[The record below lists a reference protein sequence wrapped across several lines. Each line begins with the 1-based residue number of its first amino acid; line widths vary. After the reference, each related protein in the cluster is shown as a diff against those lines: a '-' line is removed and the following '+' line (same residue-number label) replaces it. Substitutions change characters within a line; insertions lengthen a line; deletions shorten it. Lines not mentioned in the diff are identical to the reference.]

1 MLKIIRD
8 LLQQKIDDIDTGN
21 SYISENQQEEV
32 IEFLCKISSNKLN
45 ITEAADYIGKSKS
58 TFNNYVK
65 KGLIPKGEKDRGDS
79 KIFWRKLDLDKFLQ
93 K

>member
-79 KIFWRKLDLDKFLQ
+79 KFFWRKLDLDKFLQ